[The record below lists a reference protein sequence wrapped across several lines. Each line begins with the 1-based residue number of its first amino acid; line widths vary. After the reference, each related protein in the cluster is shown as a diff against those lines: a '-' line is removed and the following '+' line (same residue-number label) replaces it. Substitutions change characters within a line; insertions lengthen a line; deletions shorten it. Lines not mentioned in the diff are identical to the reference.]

1 MNNPISYRGG
11 AQPALLPCPKARV
24 QRLRSS
30 LVCLLSLCLL
40 ALGTHSL
47 SAQFRVPARPS
58 SLTMQSKAQARSLTK
73 VDTLEIAPPSAE
85 RLRRLTQ
92 IDPRSEVRTLSFAET
107 LPLDLSPSTHG
118 QWQTAADGSQVW
130 RMSLRSRGAKTLG
143 LYLDRYRLPEGAALF
158 VHSAESGLR
167 GAFTH
172 MNNNAHN
179 ILSLAHLRGEALSL
193 ELNLPAGM
201 ARSAVELHLA
211 QLHYG
216 VLDLYE
222 QGEGLRASAVSNAMG
237 EPFYNHRGTG
247 LQRISCAPNAVA
259 YPEYR
264 AQARSVVLMVMEGNT
279 MGTGALINS
288 TRNDGTAYVLTA
300 AHNINRLYH
309 EGIDTLER
317 NKQLP
322 IIQKICRSTVFFF
335 GFESPSRDQDL
346 RGTEE
351 LTLSGAELVAYEPD
365 ADMALL
371 RITGLPTD
379 DSGQSYIPD
388 YYNVY
393 FSGWNISATPSAPF
407 YGIHHPLASTKRV
420 SIAADQS
427 LSIVD
432 YDLSIRSW
440 TQKHWRLRAWE
451 TGITEAGSSGSP
463 LFDKDG
469 AIIGGLSGG
478 RSTCSDPRQD
488 TYFAIHKTWTNADPS
503 RALQPWLDPDDTGA
517 TSLSGYDPHAGATGV
532 VSRISPYYAQST
544 KDLVW
549 RSYQPISAVS
559 GIGRSIRITG
569 SVQPLGVYL
578 HLGEGNTTLSPGQ
591 SYQIELRRID
601 GKTAETEPL
610 WTAQLDDYLYKA
622 YDAKADGFTTAQR
635 TVGLDELELFVP
647 GTELPTLSAGEYLL
661 SIRNADDSKQL
672 TYPLLADNRR
682 ATSIYRAYDIW
693 HKRSGGAWGIAE
705 GAQQSVWLD
714 LLVKGTKQEY
724 DLLRPDS
731 ECPLYPSY
739 YYADNIYTYNPGG
752 ALSLRIYS
760 IDGHLW
766 QSTELGEGESQTSVM
781 ALPTGY
787 VYVVQLVGDLGKRSY
802 KIIKK

>member
-1 MNNPISYRGG
+1 MNNPISYRGV
-11 AQPALLPCPKARV
+11 AQPALAPCLKARV
-24 QRLRSS
+24 QSLRSS

-40 ALGTHSL
+40 TLGAHSL

-73 VDTLEIAPPSAE
+73 VDTLEITPPSAE

-92 IDPRSEVRTLSFAET
+92 VDPQSQVRTLSFAET

-118 QWQTAADGSQVW
+118 EWQTAADGSQVW
-130 RMSLRSRGAKTLG
+130 RLSLRCRGAKTLG

-247 LQRISCAPNAVA
+247 LQRLSCAPNAVA

-300 AHNINRLYH
+300 AHNVNRLYNGTA
-309 EGIDTLER
+309 ESWDKVNE
-317 NKQLP
+317 
-322 IIQKICRSTVFFF
+322 ICRSTVFFF
-335 GFESPSRDQDL
+335 GFESPSRDQNL

-351 LTLSGAELVAYEPD
+351 LTLSGAELVAYNTD

-371 RITGLPTD
+371 RITGLPTND
-379 DSGQSYIPD
+379 AGQAYIPD

-393 FSGWNISATPSAPF
+393 YSGWNISPRPVAPF

-420 SIAADQS
+420 CIAADQE
-427 LSIVD
+427 LRIVD
-432 YDLSIRSW
+432 YDLSVYQW
-440 TQKHWRLRAWE
+440 TQSHWRVLAWE

-469 AIIGGLSGG
+469 AIIGALSGG
-478 RSTCSDPRQD
+478 SSTCSNPTRD
-488 TYFAIHKTWTNADPS
+488 TYYAIHKTWTNTDPS
-503 RALQPWLDPDDTGA
+503 RALKPWLDPDGTGA
-517 TSLSGYDPHAGATGV
+517 TTLSGYDPHASATGII
-532 VSRISPYYAQST
+532 SRISPYYGQST

-549 RSYQPISAVS
+549 RSYQPISGVA
-559 GIGRSIRITG
+559 GIGRTVSIKG

-578 HLGEGNTTLSPGQ
+578 HLGEGNTTLTPGQ

-672 TYPLLADNRR
+672 DYPLLTDNRR

-724 DLLRPDS
+724 ELLRSDS
-731 ECPLYPSY
+731 EQTLYPSY
-739 YYADNIYTYNPGG
+739 YYAGDVYVHNPGG
-752 ALSLRIYS
+752 ALTLRVYSL
-760 IDGHLW
+760 DGYLW
-766 QSTELGEGESQTSVM
+766 QTNELGEGESRTSLM